1 MNKERGVVEL
11 WATTRKNGSVLGMIL
26 KWLRGLVANQLGP
39 SGRIGSNP
47 IHSVAS
53 FEANINVN
61 HPFVPVSVS

>member
-1 MNKERGVVEL
+1 MAR
-11 WATTRKNGSVLGMIL
+11 LGMIL

>member
-1 MNKERGVVEL
+1 MAR
-11 WATTRKNGSVLGMIL
+11 LGMVL

-47 IHSVAS
+47 IHSVLSLTMAKK
-53 FEANINVN
+53 INVN